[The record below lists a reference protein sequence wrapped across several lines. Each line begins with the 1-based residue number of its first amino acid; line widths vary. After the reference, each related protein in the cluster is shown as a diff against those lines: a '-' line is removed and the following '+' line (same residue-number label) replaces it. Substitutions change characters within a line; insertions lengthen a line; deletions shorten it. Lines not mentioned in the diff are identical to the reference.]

1 MKFELP
7 AIGEPIVTAIPWNIS
22 KSPKAL
28 VSRSRPKSSTVITE
42 RRAAK
47 HAIKLKIKVL
57 IIYGKIIS
65 RTYRGI
71 PIENP
76 KIAP

>member
-47 HAIKLKIKVL
+47 HAIKLKVKFKFFVQNLFLEFIE
-57 IIYGKIIS
+57 
-65 RTYRGI
+65 